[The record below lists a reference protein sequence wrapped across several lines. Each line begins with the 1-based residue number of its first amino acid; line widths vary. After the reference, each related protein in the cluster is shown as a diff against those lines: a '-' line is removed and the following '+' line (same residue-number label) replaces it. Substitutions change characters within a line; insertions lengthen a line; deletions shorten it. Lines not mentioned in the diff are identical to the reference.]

1 MKIQAKQA
9 TMTFVS
15 KETEKYQLE
24 ATAQYEVGSGKLTT
38 IQGGMVRA
46 EQRMVASFNRYSEDS
61 FGFNFNGATVAE
73 QQEILTAIHSF
84 IESIEADLNT
94 NI

>member
-15 KETEKYQLE
+15 KETEKYELE
-24 ATAQYEVGSGKLTT
+24 ATAQYEVGGKLTA

-84 IESIEADLNT
+84 IESIEADLST